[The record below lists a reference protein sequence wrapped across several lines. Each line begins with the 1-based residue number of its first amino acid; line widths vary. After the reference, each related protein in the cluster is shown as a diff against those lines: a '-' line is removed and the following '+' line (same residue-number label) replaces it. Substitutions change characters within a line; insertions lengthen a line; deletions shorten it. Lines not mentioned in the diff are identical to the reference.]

1 MIKRAVA
8 VVPLLIVLSSI
19 AAENPAGAVSFNGSV
34 KSFFSLYAFSQRSTA
49 WFGLGRPTL
58 ASLDN
63 RFRFKL
69 AASPAKAL
77 DFDIAYELVPR
88 VQAPAL
94 FSLDPFG
101 MGPSPGEYRAAD
113 LRPWLYPAHSEPTG
127 SFGLAQNLDRF
138 SITLKFSTADITIGR
153 QVVAW
158 GGARIINPT
167 DVILPFTFNELD
179 KEERS
184 GVDAVRLRIPLGTLS
199 ELDTGVVL
207 GRGFSLKDGAA
218 FIRSRF
224 SLAGTDAALL
234 LLGFKRHLLIGVD
247 LARTVGGASLW
258 LEGAYVK
265 AGAFRLEPDPGDR
278 DYFRLSC
285 GADHGLGKNSYVFI
299 EYHFNSAGGRAASDY
314 AGQTATAAYRYGAV
328 YLLGRHYLGAGLT
341 TQLMPL
347 LPVTGLVLW
356 NLGDGSLMAFI
367 QGEYNVAE
375 NIYLAA
381 GFQIGGGR
389 GPEVP
394 VDSSPLPG
402 LGIRSEFGL
411 YPDLFFAAARIY
423 F

>member
-1 MIKRAVA
+1 MIKRATA
-8 VVPLLIVLSSI
+8 AISLLIALSRVV
-19 AAENPAGAVSFNGSV
+19 AGSPGETVSFSGSV
-34 KSFFSLYAFSQRSTA
+34 KSFFSLYTFSQRSAA
-49 WFGLGRPTL
+49 WFGLGPQTL
-58 ASLDN
+58 ASLNN
-63 RFRFKL
+63 RLRFKL
-69 AASPAKAL
+69 GASPAEFL
-77 DFDIAYELVPR
+77 DFEIAYELGPK
-88 VQAPAL
+88 VQAPDL
-94 FSLDPFG
+94 FNLDPLG
-101 MGPSPGEYRAAD
+101 TSPSPGEYRATD
-113 LRPWLYPAHSEPTG
+113 FRTWLYPAHSEPTG

-138 SITLKFSTADITIGR
+138 SFTLKFPAADLTVGR

-167 DVILPFTFNELD
+167 DVILPFSFNELD
-179 KEERS
+179 KEERT

-218 FIRSRF
+218 FLRGRF

-265 AGAFRLEPDPGDR
+265 AGAFQLEPDPSDR

-285 GADHGLGKNSYVFI
+285 GADHGLGKNSYVFV

-314 AGQTATAAYRYGAV
+314 AGQTTTAAYRDGAV
-328 YLLGRHYLGAGLT
+328 YLLGRHYLGAGLN
-341 TQLMPL
+341 TQLTPL

-356 NLGDGSLMAFI
+356 NVGDGSLTAFI

-389 GPEVP
+389 RPEVP
-394 VDSSPLPG
+394 VDPLPLPG

-411 YPDLFFAAARIY
+411 YPDLFFAAFRIY

>member
-1 MIKRAVA
+1 MIKRAGA
-8 VVPLLIVLSSI
+8 VVPLLIALSRI
-19 AAENPAGAVSFNGSV
+19 AAGNPAGAVSFNGSV
-34 KSFFSLYAFSQRSTA
+34 KSFLSLYAFSQRSAA
-49 WFGLGRPTL
+49 WFGLSRPTL

-63 RFRFKL
+63 RLRFKL
-69 AASPAKAL
+69 AASPAKVL
-77 DFDIAYELVPR
+77 SFEMAYELDPR

-101 MGPSPGEYRAAD
+101 TGPSAGEYRAAD
-113 LRPWLYPAHSEPTG
+113 FRTWLYPAHSEPTG
-127 SFGLAQNLDRF
+127 SFGLAQNLDRLSF
-138 SITLKFSTADITIGR
+138 TLKFPAADLIVGR

-158 GGARIINPT
+158 GSGRIINPT
-167 DVILPFTFNELD
+167 DVILPFSFNDLD
-179 KEERS
+179 KEERT

-207 GRGFSLKDGAA
+207 GRGFSMKEGAA
-218 FIRSRF
+218 FLRGRF

-234 LLGFKRHLLIGVD
+234 LLGFKQHLLIGLD

-265 AGAFRLEPDPGDR
+265 AGAFRSAPDPGDS

-285 GADHGLGKNSYVFI
+285 GADRGLGRDSYVFL

-314 AGQTATAAYRYGAV
+314 AGRTATAAYRDGAV
-328 YLLGRHYLGAGLT
+328 YLLGRHYLGAGLN

-356 NLGDGSLMAFI
+356 NIGDGSLMALVR
-367 QGEYNVAE
+367 GEYNVAE
-375 NIYLAA
+375 NIYVAA
-381 GFQIGGGR
+381 GVQIGGGR
-389 GPEVP
+389 GPDVP
-394 VDSSPLPG
+394 VDPLPPG

-411 YPDLFFAAARIY
+411 YPDLFFASFRIY